1 MSRYPNWVSMCL
13 NQHTHTHTQRLAN
26 THSECATFYCI
37 LRRAPELS
45 LLPYPILCSQF
56 SIPFPLSISC
66 QKLLPSQDATCLELL
81 RWKSTQVQAE
91 NINQKPWQTENFIVN
106 DKREARGSW
115 GCGPLP
121 DKSLVNFLGHC
132 LQQALNCLAASQDD
146 AAGGQEQRQALEEE
160 SDGGRAGNPLS

>member
-1 MSRYPNWVSMCL
+1 MPKS
-13 NQHTHTHTQRLAN
+13 THTHTQKERLAN

-45 LLPYPILCSQF
+45 LF
-56 SIPFPLSISC
+56 PFRFPVSISC
-66 QKLLPSQDATCLELL
+66 TKLSPSQDATCLELL

-91 NINQKPWQTENFIVN
+91 NINQKPWETENFIVN
-106 DKREARGSW
+106 DKREKGDEE
-115 GCGPLP
+115 GTGTGTGPLP

-146 AAGGQEQRQALEEE
+146 AAGGRGKWQALEGEKRRE
-160 SDGGRAGNPLS
+160 QEIRFRKFLSTNC